1 MGKHVLINLGELHYW
16 QFFNPIGEEIF
27 EESFLPP
34 APLIHL
40 FFGMFLLHLP
50 AVDTCIHNGRLL
62 SLEMLLVI
70 PKST

>member
-1 MGKHVLINLGELHYW
+1 MFFINLGELHYW

-40 FFGMFLLHLP
+40 FFLKIQYP
-50 AVDTCIHNGRLL
+50 
-62 SLEMLLVI
+62 E
-70 PKST
+70 